1 VGTFCQRVGDLRD
14 KKVLRQNEV
23 IEATLTF
30 LLHALCL
37 LPSRWEVV
45 MLKPALCSSSSSY
58 RVIGD
63 KRRDPPAR
71 RGGRGLSV

>member
-1 VGTFCQRVGDLRD
+1 
-14 KKVLRQNEV
+14 
-23 IEATLTF
+23 
-30 LLHALCL
+30 
-37 LPSRWEVV
+37 
-45 MLKPALCSSSSSY
+45 MLKPALCSSSNSY